1 MIASTWRP
9 WSVWL
14 MTPVAKIVAQTSWS
28 TRKFMMST
36 AGSIR
41 PPMSNVSATP
51 GPAPGIVRNV
61 WADPADTRSFALQP
75 DPDGGGVGV
84 AGASSASGAG

>member
-1 MIASTWRP
+1 
-9 WSVWL
+9 

-36 AGSIR
+36 AGSMR

-51 GPAPGIVRNV
+51 GPASGIVRKV
-61 WADPADTRSFALQP
+61 WADPAETRWFALQP

-84 AGASSASGAG
+84 AARSASGAG